1 MAASGKP
8 TAIDRHPPPEMAAND
23 VFEALFKLDR
33 CLTALNL
40 QDELL
45 DFVRKYGFRGYTL
58 AVERQIN
65 STRIRIHSLVA
76 WPKLLSSS
84 FLDSEL
90 VHRDPVVMRS
100 HTEKKPFVWDLSIYD
115 PADPC
120 HARILDIRH
129 ECKVTGGICVPVR
142 GAMGDTAIL
151 FISGRDFP
159 AGPQTLM
166 ALRVL
171 TAHVTACLHGL
182 RMADAVQ
189 AKPSSHYYK
198 GNRLTARE
206 REVMSWIALG
216 KSSRDVAVIMGISE
230 HTVNDHIARAMGK
243 LSAANRTDAV
253 IRALMLDDIN
263 LG

>member
-1 MAASGKP
+1 MVVSGE
-8 TAIDRHPPPEMAAND
+8 TTSADVPPPAEMKPDD
-23 VFEALFKLDR
+23 VFSVLFKLDL

-40 QDELL
+40 QDEILG
-45 DFVRKYGFRGYTL
+45 FVRAYGFRGYTL

-90 VHRDPVVMRS
+90 VHHDPVVIRS
-100 HTEKKPFVWDLSIYD
+100 HNEKKPFVWDLSIYD
-115 PADPC
+115 PADPY
-120 HARILDIRH
+120 HSRILGIRH
-129 ECKVTGGICVPVR
+129 ECDVTGGICVPVR

-159 AGPQTLM
+159 TGPQTLM

-171 TAHVTACLHGL
+171 TASLTTCLHGL
-182 RMADAVQ
+182 RIADAVQ

-216 KSSRDVAVIMGISE
+216 KSSRDVAAIMGISE

-263 LG
+263 L